1 MSALSDREFLAE
13 EMCALYSRLT
23 GEESAQADLDLA
35 RRFAG
40 DQEPHDHWLETGKL
54 DYESRLFLYMAAA
67 YAMRCMKQDTYKC
80 AFFMRSA
87 ATALADKARA

>member
-23 GEESAQADLDLA
+23 GEEAAPADLELA
-35 RRFAG
+35 RRLA
-40 DQEPHDHWLETGKL
+40 QEEEPHDHWLETGKL

-67 YAMRCMKQDTYKC
+67 YAMRCMKRDTYRC
-80 AFFMRSA
+80 AVFMRSA
-87 ATALADKARA
+87 ATALANEARA